1 MSKKPEDIYK
11 SLVIH
16 RNTGS
21 TLVLDTEKKIKAS
34 YLHQI
39 RNEFQNNDKV
49 KQLLLQSPNDLRD
62 QLLKSL
68 EHLIRPDTQ
77 DIFESA
83 LDQVIIELAKQLEA
97 GHGLYLVDDNTGEI
111 MMPLTPDM
119 IYQPPDYEGED
130 GKMHKAM
137 PIVHP
142 KITSSLA
149 ILKGQK
155 HKETKLFNK
164 HKDNPVALQALE
176 HLKSPDKIINLTI
189 EKLKKF
195 NITVINYIAS
205 GEFYII
211 EFGHEQA
218 DGVYQS
224 FNPCFQRIGMFSSV
238 LATKIYKLCGNGG
251 ICSIKNFEEKK
262 NSKQHWYQVDVT
274 IHIPRQL
281 H

>member
-21 TLVLDTEKKIKAS
+21 TLVLDTEKKVKAQ

-39 RNEFQNNDKV
+39 RDEFQNNEKI
-49 KQLLLQSPNDLRD
+49 KKLLLQSPSDLRD
-62 QLLKSL
+62 QLIESL

-77 DIFESA
+77 DIFELA
-83 LDQVIIELAKQLEA
+83 LDQIIIELAKQLEA
-97 GHGLYLVDDNTGEI
+97 GHGLYLVDDDSGEI

-149 ILKGQK
+149 LLKGQK
-155 HKETKLFNK
+155 HKEAELLDKY
-164 HKDNPVALQALE
+164 KDTVALKALE
-176 HLKSPDKIINLTI
+176 HLKSPEKIIDLTI

-195 NITVINYIAS
+195 NITIVGHITS
-205 GEFYII
+205 GELHII

-224 FNPCFQRIGMFSSV
+224 FNPAFQRISMFSSV

-262 NSKQHWYQVDVT
+262 NSKQHWYKVDVA
-274 IHIPRQL
+274 IHMPKQL